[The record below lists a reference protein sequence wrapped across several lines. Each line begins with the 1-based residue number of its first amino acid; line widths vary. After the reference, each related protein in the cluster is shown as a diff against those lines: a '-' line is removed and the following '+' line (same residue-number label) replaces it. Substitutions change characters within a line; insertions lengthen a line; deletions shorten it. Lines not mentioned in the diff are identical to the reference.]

1 MSANAQKRVAV
12 TGLGVIAAIGEGVDE
27 FRKGLF
33 GGRCGIGPVTLF
45 DTAGF
50 PCRVAAQ
57 ANGLDGRA
65 QFEPKAIRRISR
77 CDMLGL
83 IAAEQALSN
92 AGLNPNACDPA
103 RMGTVMG
110 GGAGGMLSWEGYRRA
125 AWSGEKGARPSLL
138 LPAAQCTLT
147 DLVAT
152 HYGLTGFR
160 ATISTAC
167 SSSATA
173 IGYAFDLIQGGTQD
187 MVIAGGSEALS
198 ELTFAGFNALR
209 LMDPLYCRPFD
220 MNRRGLSLGE
230 GSGMLVLE
238 AYERAVERGAVI
250 YGEVLGYATNSDAF
264 HMTSPD
270 PEGKGMAGVMGQA
283 LDTAGLIP
291 GQVDYL
297 NAHGTATK
305 INDQTETRAIKE
317 VFGDEGARNLAI
329 SSTKSMVGHCLGAAG
344 AVEAVATI
352 LALYEQKVP
361 PTIHL
366 TEPDPHCDL
375 DYVPGQTRPQR
386 IRYAI
391 SNSFAFGGNNTSV
404 VFGKGQVRNQV
415 ENG

>member
-1 MSANAQKRVAV
+1 
-12 TGLGVIAAIGEGVDE
+12 
-27 FRKGLF
+27 
-33 GGRCGIGPVTLF
+33 
-45 DTAGF
+45 
-50 PCRVAAQ
+50 
-57 ANGLDGRA
+57 
-65 QFEPKAIRRISR
+65 
-77 CDMLGL
+77 
-83 IAAEQALSN
+83 
-92 AGLNPNACDPA
+92 
-103 RMGTVMG
+103 
-110 GGAGGMLSWEGYRRA
+110 
-125 AWSGEKGARPSLL
+125 
-138 LPAAQCTLT
+138 
-147 DLVAT
+147 
-152 HYGLTGFR
+152 
-160 ATISTAC
+160 
-167 SSSATA
+167 
-173 IGYAFDLIQGGTQD
+173 
-187 MVIAGGSEALS
+187 
-198 ELTFAGFNALR
+198 
-209 LMDPLYCRPFD
+209 
-220 MNRRGLSLGE
+220 
-230 GSGMLVLE
+230 
-238 AYERAVERGAVI
+238 
-250 YGEVLGYATNSDAF
+250 VLGYATNSDAF